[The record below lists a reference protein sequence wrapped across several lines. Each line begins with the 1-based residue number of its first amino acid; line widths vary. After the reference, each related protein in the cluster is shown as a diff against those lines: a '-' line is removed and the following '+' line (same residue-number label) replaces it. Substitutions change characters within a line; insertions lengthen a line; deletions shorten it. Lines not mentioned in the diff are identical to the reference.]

1 MEFMKRLVLINKF
14 FLLGLSVIFLFACSQ
29 GGDSSS
35 ASDHNSSPDNSNVYL
50 VESTSLG
57 KASADSIRKT
67 ALDAGLPVQAIAFM
81 KHSIQLYKITY
92 RTTYKGQSI
101 LASGLITYPTG
112 IPDAMPS
119 MIVGNIQTFADRD
132 APSEFNLSNVSSS
145 FAAVAAVAGSAGYYT
160 LVPDMIG
167 SGVSKDITYPMRN
180 YEHAANTMID
190 LIRAGDEFIKAKK
203 IKVNGKKF
211 IAGYS
216 EGGYIAM
223 ATLKMIEEKP
233 VEGINI
239 TATAVG
245 AGGYNLVRLLNKT
258 IMDGDGTYPSPCFPA
273 SLIYSYNLFYEWGR
287 PLTDFFQEPYA
298 GRIPDLLSG
307 QFTGDEIDAQ
317 LTFSLDN
324 LLNPVFV
331 DNLKNNNEPAL
342 INALNENSVDDWTP
356 EGKLMIFHNI
366 NDPLIPFSDSLAT
379 YNTMLSNGAQNLIF
393 KDTDKIESHRD
404 SATEFLVMASLW
416 FESMNQ

>member
-1 MEFMKRLVLINKF
+1 MEFMKRLALIKKF

-35 ASDHNSSPDNSNVYL
+35 ASDHNASPDNSNVYL

-57 KASADSIRKT
+57 KVSADSIRKT

-81 KHSIQLYKITY
+81 KHSIKLFKITY

-101 LASGLITYPTG
+101 LASALITYP
-112 IPDAMPS
+112 IAVPDPMPS
-119 MIVGNIQTFADRD
+119 MIVGNIQTFADRY
-132 APSEFNLSNVSSS
+132 APSEFNLSDISTS
-145 FAAVAAVAGSAGYYT
+145 FAAIAALAGSAGYYT

-167 SGVSKDITYPMRN
+167 SGVSKDIIYPMRN
-180 YEHAANTMID
+180 SEHAAKTMID

-223 ATLKMIEEKP
+223 ATLKMIEERP
-233 VEGINI
+233 IEGINI

-245 AGGYNLVRLLNKT
+245 AGGYNLVRLLNKA
-258 IMDGDGTYPSPCFPA
+258 IMEGDGTYPSPCFPV
-273 SLIYSYNLFYEWGR
+273 SLIYSYNVFYEWGR
-287 PLTDFFQEPYA
+287 PLSDFFQEPYA

-307 QFTGDEIDAQ
+307 QFTSDEIDAQ
-317 LTFSLDN
+317 LTYSLN
-324 LLNPVFV
+324 SLLNPVFV

-342 INALNENSVDDWTP
+342 INALSENSVDNWTP
-356 EGKLMIFHNI
+356 QGKLMIFHNV

-404 SATEFLVMASLW
+404 SATEFLIMASLW

>member
-1 MEFMKRLVLINKF
+1 MKRLALIKKF

-35 ASDHNSSPDNSNVYL
+35 ASDHNASPDNSNVYL

-57 KASADSIRKT
+57 KVSADSIRKT

-81 KHSIQLYKITY
+81 KHSIKLFKITY

-101 LASGLITYPTG
+101 LASALITYP
-112 IPDAMPS
+112 IAVPDPMPS
-119 MIVGNIQTFADRD
+119 MIVGNIQTFADRY
-132 APSEFNLSNVSSS
+132 APSEFNLSDISTS
-145 FAAVAAVAGSAGYYT
+145 FAAIAALAGSAGYYT

-167 SGVSKDITYPMRN
+167 SGVSKDIIYPMRN
-180 YEHAANTMID
+180 SEHAAKTMID

-223 ATLKMIEEKP
+223 ATLKMIEERP
-233 VEGINI
+233 IEGINI

-245 AGGYNLVRLLNKT
+245 AGGYNLVRLLNKA
-258 IMDGDGTYPSPCFPA
+258 IMEGDGTYPSPCFPV
-273 SLIYSYNLFYEWGR
+273 SLIYSYNVFYEWGR
-287 PLTDFFQEPYA
+287 PLSDFFQEPYA

-307 QFTGDEIDAQ
+307 QFTSDEIDAQ
-317 LTFSLDN
+317 LTYSLN
-324 LLNPVFV
+324 SLLNPVFV

-342 INALNENSVDDWTP
+342 INALSENSVDNWTP
-356 EGKLMIFHNI
+356 QGKLMIFHNV

-404 SATEFLVMASLW
+404 SATEFLIMASLW